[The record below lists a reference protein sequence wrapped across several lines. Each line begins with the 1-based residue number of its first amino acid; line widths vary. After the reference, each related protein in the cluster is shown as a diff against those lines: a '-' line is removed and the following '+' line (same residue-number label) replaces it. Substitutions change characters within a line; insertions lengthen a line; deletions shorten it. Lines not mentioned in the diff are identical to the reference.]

1 VSAGAEP
8 LAPRQF
14 ALAQQVADA
23 VLYEGYILY
32 PYRASATK
40 NRLRWQFGVVVPRGY
55 AEPAQP
61 AAPGGREAGGDGPPA
76 GTGEP
81 WSMQTECLAEPLA
94 GRPADDTAEPV
105 PPAGAFPGPRVPLLL
120 DLRLRF
126 LQLQSRQVEEA
137 VPGSAG
143 GEDGAERRFRPV
155 ASLVVGGQPVLTW
168 EEGKEVLV
176 DHTGIDLD
184 RLLGGELVLPL
195 DVAGGR
201 EIEPLAENARLVRER
216 WPIRG
221 RLRLAAEPAG
231 GLVRLRV
238 RIENLT
244 PWAPGA
250 AARDNAPA
258 EGAARGNAPGQ
269 GAAQKNAAQGTA
281 AQENEPG
288 GERSG
293 LRELAMRQSLL
304 GAHTLLGLRGG
315 SFISLL
321 DPPPAAAD
329 AAAACANQHTWPVLI
344 GAEGDR
350 QVMLSSPIIL
360 YDYPAVA
367 PESPGDLCDATE
379 IDEIL
384 TLRVMTLTEDEKRE
398 ARGTD
403 ERARQIVERSDHMP
417 PEVLD
422 RLHGALRYLG
432 GGPAGSGGGLAV
444 SASGGSDA
452 AGGMAVVSPAA
463 GLAATAEG
471 GSAMGAAAEAET
483 PPADGWCDRVEEGL
497 AAEWQAFLNPPGE
510 PAPEDAWVEIGGARV
525 GRGSRLRLCPTRRAD
540 SMDTFLVGRTGRV
553 AAVYRSLDDETY
565 LAVTVEDDPAAE
577 LHGWF
582 GRFFYFQP
590 DEVEVLEAAA
600 AVPPEE
606 KGDKASCAT

>member
-1 VSAGAEP
+1 MSTALEP
-8 LAPRQF
+8 LDARQF
-14 ALAQQVADA
+14 ALAQKVADA

-32 PYRASATK
+32 PYRASAAK

-55 AEPAQP
+55 AESAEPAEPAEATQTAQP
-61 AAPGGREAGGDGPPA
+61 ADPTEPAAPEGAASAPPA

-81 WSMQTECLAEPLA
+81 WSMQTECLAERLGGHAPDA
-94 GRPADDTAEPV
+94 HAPDAAPSERSV
-105 PPAGAFPGPRVPLLL
+105 PGPRPAPLL

-126 LQLQSRQVEEA
+126 LQLQARQVEEA
-137 VPGSAG
+137 VPDAAAGAG
-143 GEDGAERRFRPV
+143 GSGRQFRPV
-155 ASLVVGGQPVLTW
+155 ASLVIGGQPVVTW
-168 EEGKEVLV
+168 EEGREVLV
-176 DHTGIDLD
+176 DHAGLDLD
-184 RLLGGELVLPL
+184 RLRAGELVLPF
-195 DVAGGR
+195 AIEGGR

-221 RLRLAAEPAG
+221 HLRLAAEPAG
-231 GLVRLRV
+231 ELVKLRV

-244 PWAPGA
+244 PWPPSA
-250 AARDNAPA
+250 AA
-258 EGAARGNAPGQ
+258 EEMAA
-269 GAAQKNAAQGTA
+269 
-281 AQENEPG
+281 G

-293 LRELAMRQSLL
+293 RRELAMRQSLL
-304 GAHTLLGLRGG
+304 GAHTLLALRGG
-315 SFISLL
+315 AFVSLL
-321 DPPPAAAD
+321 DPPPAAAGM
-329 AAAACANQHTWPVLI
+329 AAACVNLHTWPVLI

-350 QVMLSSPIIL
+350 RVMLSSPIIL

-384 TLRVMTLTEDEKRE
+384 TLRVMTLTEEEKRE

-403 ERARQIVERSDHMP
+403 ERARQIIERSDHMP
-417 PEVLD
+417 AEVFD

-432 GGPAGSGGGLAV
+432 GGASPGAGGAPALRDAGSSRDDG
-444 SASGGSDA
+444 
-452 AGGMAVVSPAA
+452 AG
-463 GLAATAEG
+463 E
-471 GSAMGAAAEAET
+471 
-483 PPADGWCDRVEEGL
+483 RGL

-540 SMDTFLVGRTGRV
+540 SMDTFLVGRIGRV

-565 LAVTVEDDPAAE
+565 LAVTIEDDPAAE

-600 AVPPEE
+600 AVPPEA